1 MQRAMQTIGWGLY
14 LASSWT
20 WCIGM
25 FLPIV
30 LLRWWGWPGFLA
42 FAVPN
47 VIGCS
52 LFGYVLSPDSSVRFM
67 KRFRPWIMVFAAATI
82 AYQMWFLNDLARA
95 NNLDVMWVLM
105 VLLALA
111 LAGVRAGSRM
121 LPVAWLAWPI
131 SVVLFVALGTGSL
144 ASLPVTGTLPPLSL
158 AWAAPFMAL
167 GFLLCPYLDPTFHL
181 ALQRSPSRHAF
192 AVFGVTF
199 AVMLLFTAA
208 MFDPATGLVTT
219 NAPLW
224 LGASVITWQWIIQ
237 CGFTIGAHVDA
248 VHAFARGPDARHPR
262 GTVMRAGARAVLI
275 ATITTVAGLVL
286 LLVLKALEPELP
298 ALAPTLLPP
307 AGATATAGEPT
318 YLRWLGL
325 YGVLF
330 PAIVLLGLR
339 RVPFEVQ
346 ATAIFGA
353 ALLAEFGM
361 IGGRTHL
368 LGVAVLVVVL
378 AALWPSRKDRETAE
392 IPAADPR

>member
-1 MQRAMQTIGWGLY
+1 MRRVMQTIGWGLY

-52 LFGYVLSPDSSVRFM
+52 LFGYVLNPDSSVRFM
-67 KRFRPWIMVFAAATI
+67 KRFRGWIMVFAAATI
-82 AYQMWFLNDLARA
+82 AYQMWFLHDLARA
-95 NNLDVMWVLM
+95 NNSGVLWVLM

-121 LPVAWLAWPI
+121 LPIAWLAWPI
-131 SVVLFVALGTGSL
+131 SVVLFVAMGSGSL
-144 ASLPVTGTLPPLSL
+144 ASLPATGTLPPLSL
-158 AWAAPFMAL
+158 AWAGPFMAL

-192 AVFGVTF
+192 AVFGITF

-208 MFDPATGLVTT
+208 MFDPTTGLVTAS
-219 NAPLW
+219 APLW
-224 LGASVITWQWIIQ
+224 MGVSVITWQWIMQ

-248 VHAFARGPDARHPR
+248 VHAFARGPDARDPR
-262 GTVMRAGARAVLI
+262 STVMRAGTRAVLI
-275 ATITTVAGLVL
+275 ATVAAVAGLVL
-286 LLVLKALEPELP
+286 LLVLKTLESELP

-307 AGATATAGEPT
+307 AGSSATVGEAT

-339 RVPFEVQ
+339 RVPLGVQ

-368 LGVAVLVVVL
+368 LGVAVLVVIL
-378 AALWPSRKDRETAE
+378 AALWPSRQERETAE
-392 IPAADPR
+392 IPVADPR

>member
-1 MQRAMQTIGWGLY
+1 MRRAMQTIGWGLY

-52 LFGYVLSPDSSVRFM
+52 LFGYVLNPDSSVRFM
-67 KRFRPWIMVFAAATI
+67 KRFRSWIMVFAAATI
-82 AYQMWFLNDLARA
+82 AYQMWFLHDLARA
-95 NNLDVMWVLM
+95 NNSGVLWVLM

-121 LPVAWLAWPI
+121 LPIAWLAWPI
-131 SVVLFVALGTGSL
+131 SVVLFVAMGSGSL
-144 ASLPVTGTLPPLSL
+144 ASLPTTGTLPPLSL
-158 AWAAPFMAL
+158 AWAGPFMAL

-192 AVFGVTF
+192 AVFGITF
-199 AVMLLFTAA
+199 AAMLLFTAA
-208 MFDPATGLVTT
+208 MFDPTTGLVTT
-219 NAPLW
+219 SAPMW
-224 LGASVITWQWIIQ
+224 MGVSVITWQWIMQ

-248 VHAFARGPDARHPR
+248 VHAFARGPDARDPR
-262 GTVMRAGARAVLI
+262 STVMRAGARAVLI
-275 ATITTVAGLVL
+275 ATVAAVAGLVL

-298 ALAPTLLPP
+298 ALASTLLPP
-307 AGATATAGEPT
+307 AGASATTGEAT

-339 RVPFEVQ
+339 RVPLGVQ

-368 LGVAVLVVVL
+368 LGVAVLVVIL
-378 AALWPSRKDRETAE
+378 AALWPSRQERETAE

>member
-1 MQRAMQTIGWGLY
+1 
-14 LASSWT
+14 
-20 WCIGM
+20 
-25 FLPIV
+25 
-30 LLRWWGWPGFLA
+30 
-42 FAVPN
+42 
-47 VIGCS
+47 
-52 LFGYVLSPDSSVRFM
+52 
-67 KRFRPWIMVFAAATI
+67 
-82 AYQMWFLNDLARA
+82 
-95 NNLDVMWVLM
+95 MWVLM

-144 ASLPVTGTLPPLSL
+144 ASMPVTGTLPPLSL

-275 ATITTVAGLVL
+275 ATITTVAGLVV

-307 AGATATAGEPT
+307 AGATATVGEPT

>member
-1 MQRAMQTIGWGLY
+1 MRRAMQTIGWGLY

-47 VIGCS
+47 VLGCS
-52 LFGYVLSPDSSVRFM
+52 LFGYVLDPDSSVRFM

-95 NNLDVMWVLM
+95 QGSGVLWLLL
-105 VLLALA
+105 VLFALT

-121 LPVAWLAWPI
+121 MPLAWVAWPL

-144 ASLPVTGTLPPLSL
+144 ASLPATGTLPPLSL
-158 AWAAPFMAL
+158 VWAAPFMAL

-192 AVFGVTF
+192 AVFGATF

-208 MFDPATGLVTT
+208 MFDPATGLVTAT
-219 NAPLW
+219 APLW
-224 LGASVITWQWIIQ
+224 LGASVITWQWIMQ

-248 VHAFARGPDARHPR
+248 VHAFAQGPDARDPR
-262 GTVMRAGARAVLI
+262 AAATRAGTRAVLI
-275 ATITTVAGLVL
+275 ATVTAVVGMVL
-286 LLVLKALEPELP
+286 LLALKALEPALP
-298 ALAPTLLPP
+298 ALAPALLPP
-307 AGATATAGEPT
+307 AGASAASGEAT

-339 RVPFEVQ
+339 RVPLAVQ
-346 ATAIFGA
+346 TTAIFGA

-368 LGVAVLVVVL
+368 LGVAMLVVIL
-378 AALWPSRKDRETAE
+378 AALWPSRQVRETAE
-392 IPAADPR
+392 IPVADPR